1 MSNISCGESSGL
13 RFQLS
18 YPNMLL
24 SYLQTF
30 VRRLRLIWQ
39 SIAFYTIISSL
50 GLIFPLSCDHS
61 RFSCFNVIQCILKS
75 NEKHWCHDMTR
86 LKWPYLSAN
95 TTVAP
100 DKITNKIVY
109 ILSVQTLS
117 KMASKVISNS
127 RIPFSSTAR
136 KARYFGIKRLC
147 DMVTWSFDR
156 ASLGCTRPWGFRYSP
171 WNCLRLQHHQ
181 QKGKLFS
188 VMHTFAYYSGNKLGS
203 KHLDDIL
210 GPQPLFSSHIYV
222 TTWNS

>member
-1 MSNISCGESSGL
+1 MIWISLATLNYSNKVTCDQIVYIFWLTECQIVHVVNLQVCVFNSPIQTCFWVIYKRLYVDFVSFDNL
-13 RFQLS
+13 
-18 YPNMLL
+18 LL
-24 SYLQTF
+24 SILLK
-30 VRRLRLIWQ
+30 VVLV
-39 SIAFYTIISSL
+39 
-50 GLIFPLSCDHS
+50 LIFPLSCDHS

-156 ASLGCTRPWGFRYSP
+156 ASLGCTRPWGFRY
-171 WNCLRLQHHQ
+171 
-181 QKGKLFS
+181 
-188 VMHTFAYYSGNKLGS
+188 
-203 KHLDDIL
+203 
-210 GPQPLFSSHIYV
+210 
-222 TTWNS
+222 

>member
-1 MSNISCGESSGL
+1 
-13 RFQLS
+13 
-18 YPNMLL
+18 
-24 SYLQTF
+24 
-30 VRRLRLIWQ
+30 
-39 SIAFYTIISSL
+39 
-50 GLIFPLSCDHS
+50 
-61 RFSCFNVIQCILKS
+61 
-75 NEKHWCHDMTR
+75 MTR

>member
-1 MSNISCGESSGL
+1 MIWISLTTLNYPNKVRSNCLYFLSDWMSNNSCGEPSGL

-30 VRRLRLIWQ
+30 VRRLRFIWR

-50 GLIFPLSCDHS
+50 GFKFPTLVWTFMIQLNH
-61 RFSCFNVIQCILKS
+61 CFNEIQWIPKS

-86 LKWPYLSAN
+86 LKWPYLLAN

-117 KMASKVISNS
+117 KMASKAISSS
-127 RIPFSSTAR
+127 RIPLAQ
-136 KARYFGIKRLC
+136 
-147 DMVTWSFDR
+147 
-156 ASLGCTRPWGFRYSP
+156 
-171 WNCLRLQHHQ
+171 LRD
-181 QKGKLFS
+181 KP
-188 VMHTFAYYSGNKLGS
+188 
-203 KHLDDIL
+203 DIL
-210 GPQPLFSSHIYV
+210 G
-222 TTWNS
+222 